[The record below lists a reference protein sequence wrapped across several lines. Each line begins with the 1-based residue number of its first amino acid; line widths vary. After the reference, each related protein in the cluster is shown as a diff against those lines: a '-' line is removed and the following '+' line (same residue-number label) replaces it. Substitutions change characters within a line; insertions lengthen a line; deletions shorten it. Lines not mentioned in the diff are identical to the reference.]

1 MYSYIDSLFNLFR
14 QAIPLMLPF
23 NWISYSFIVTT
34 GILTLN
40 LTHLRGKFYTVA
52 MDMRNISPKLLSY
65 YLSLDRSLF
74 IDNKYKAYSDED
86 RPLPIG
92 FGQTISQ
99 PSLVLYMTEMLDLE
113 HHHRVLEI
121 GTGSGYQTALLAQFS
136 QHVYTIEVYE
146 ELSIKARSRLESLNL
161 HNVTYIIGDGSSG
174 YSKGAP
180 FDRIMVTASPSLVP
194 TVLLDQLAIWGKMVL
209 PLQSDLLLMTKKE
222 DGSIEK
228 QHLLKVAFVP
238 MVGIYE

>member
-1 MYSYIDSLFNLFR
+1 VITTSSFTAGVGFSV
-14 QAIPLMLPF
+14 
-23 NWISYSFIVTT
+23 ISTSGETSF
-34 GILTLN
+34 
-40 LTHLRGKFYTVA
+40 
-52 MDMRNISPKLLSY
+52 
-65 YLSLDRSLF
+65 
-74 IDNKYKAYSDED
+74 
-86 RPLPIG
+86 
-92 FGQTISQ
+92 
-99 PSLVLYMTEMLDLE
+99 
-113 HHHRVLEI
+113 
-121 GTGSGYQTALLAQFS
+121 
-136 QHVYTIEVYE
+136 
-146 ELSIKARSRLESLNL
+146 SRLESLNL